1 MRGLTIIG
9 RDMRNKPKEVDEG
22 DDRHQNADW
31 PYYTERVYRNTW
43 SWSKWKE
50 VFGRGRDDND

>member
-31 PYYTERVYRNTW
+31 PYYTERSNTW

-50 VFGRGRDDND
+50 VFGRGRDDDD